1 MNYIVQRS
9 NHQDLMLAYNIPFFE
24 KGDLE
29 AFLTGLAR
37 AQQRIRKVST
47 DNVWIRVR
55 LTGHSM
61 ANPI

>member
-1 MNYIVQRS
+1 
-9 NHQDLMLAYNIPFFE
+9 MLAYNIPFFE